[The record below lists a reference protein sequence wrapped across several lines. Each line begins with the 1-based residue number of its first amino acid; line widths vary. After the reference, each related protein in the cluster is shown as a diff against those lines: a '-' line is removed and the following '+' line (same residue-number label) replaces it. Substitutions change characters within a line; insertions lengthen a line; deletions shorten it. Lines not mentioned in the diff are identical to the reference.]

1 MNKYFTKKALLEHSL
16 FWLFMFLFVFDYHF
30 IEDNLGEACLKTLLE
45 LLSYAV
51 IVYIN
56 LLILIP
62 FILKKAKVFWYVL
75 SIVLTIILY
84 IFILHVTTWENI
96 FYDKATWRNIFS
108 MVLNSSLFFIISSL
122 YWSFQQWQVEREQK
136 IILRS
141 EKLEAELNF
150 LRTQISP
157 HFIFNVLNNIYT
169 LILQNHENAAP
180 MVAKLSTILRYVLYE
195 GSEGEI
201 VLQKEIELLK
211 EYIDLHLLRK
221 TRSNNIDFY
230 HEGNLSEWKIAPMLL
245 VNFIENAFK
254 HSNIDN
260 EENAWMKIHCEI
272 NDENLFDFVVENSFL
287 EQNQSNSSGIGLQNV
302 QRQLELYYPNR
313 HSIIFKKGDET
324 FSVQLKLQLTKK

>member
-1 MNKYFTKKALLEHSL
+1 MEKYFTKKTFLEHGL

-30 IEDNLGEACLKTLLE
+30 IEDNWGEASLKTLLE

-56 LLILIP
+56 LLLLIP
-62 FILKKAKVFWYVL
+62 FILKKGKIFLYIF
-75 SIVLTIILY
+75 SIILTIIFY
-84 IFILHVTTWENI
+84 IFILHTTNWEGI
-96 FYDKATWRNIFS
+96 FYDKTTWRNIFS
-108 MVLNSSLFFIISSL
+108 MVLNSALFFIISSL
-122 YWSFQQWQVEREQK
+122 YWFFQQWQVEREQK

-201 VLQKEIELLK
+201 LLHKEIDILK
-211 EYIDLHLLRK
+211 EYIDLNLLKK
-221 TRSNNIDFY
+221 TRSNNVDFY
-230 HEGNLSEWKIAPMLL
+230 SEGNLNEWKIAPMLL

-260 EENAWMKIHCEI
+260 DENAWMKISCEI
-272 NDENLFDFVVENSFL
+272 NDENNFDFVAENSVS
-287 EQNQSNSSGIGLQNV
+287 EQNKSDFSGIGLQNV
-302 QRQLELYYPNR
+302 QRQLELHYPNR
-313 HSIIFKKGDET
+313 HTITFKKDSET
-324 FSVQLKLQLTKK
+324 FSVQLKLQLTKI